1 MRKSTEGWSIG
12 LVLLDFFGGVAN
24 FLQMSMQSIDQG
36 VLLISP
42 INLPTFFSHFV
53 LLNLN

>member
-24 FLQMSMQSIDQG
+24 FLQMIMQSIDQG
-36 VLLISP
+36 VLSP
-42 INLPTFFSHFV
+42 INLPTPFSLILYFKI
-53 LLNLN
+53 

>member
-24 FLQMSMQSIDQG
+24 FLQMITQSIDQG
-36 VLLISP
+36 VLSP
-42 INLPTFFSHFV
+42 
-53 LLNLN
+53 